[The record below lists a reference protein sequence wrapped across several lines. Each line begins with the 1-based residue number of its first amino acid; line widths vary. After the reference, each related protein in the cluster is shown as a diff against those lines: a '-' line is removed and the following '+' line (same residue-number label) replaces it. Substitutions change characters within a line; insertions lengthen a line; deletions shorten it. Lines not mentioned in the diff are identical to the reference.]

1 MITGAKGT
9 VQDMNQIDVVLVDD
23 HPLIHEAVK
32 SLLAERTDISLV
44 GQGFAGQELFPLLA
58 EHEPDVLVLDL
69 TMPQH
74 QDDSPARFAYMQA
87 LAQLSAE
94 HPSTATIILSQYLQ
108 SGIVQSAAEFGVRG
122 YLLKS
127 DNLSLNLPEAILAAS
142 RGGVFF
148 SEAVSREL
156 FGTGR
161 KPTANLLSE
170 RQREVILAIA
180 KKPDDSYA
188 TTASLLGIGENTL
201 KGHLRVAFSQLDV
214 TNITSCIIRC
224 MQLNLIPFTVN
235 PDGQGIHFGEH
246 EDLVTLPG

>member
-1 MITGAKGT
+1 
-9 VQDMNQIDVVLVDD
+9 MNPISVVLVDD

-32 SLLAERTDISLV
+32 SLLVERTDIALV
-44 GQGFAGQELFPLLA
+44 GQGLAGEQLFPLLA
-58 EHEPDVLVLDL
+58 EHKPHVLVLDL

-74 QDDSPARFAYMQA
+74 ESDSPARFAYMQA
-87 LAQLSAE
+87 LAQLATE
-94 HPSTATIILSQYLQ
+94 YPDTAIIILSQYLQ
-108 SGIVQSAAEFGVRG
+108 AGIVQSAAEFGVRG

-148 SEAVSREL
+148 SEGVSREL
-156 FGTGR
+156 FGTAR
-161 KPTANLLSE
+161 KPIKDPLSQ

-180 KKPDDSYA
+180 KMPDDSYA
-188 TTASLLGIGENTL
+188 TTAGRLGITENTL
-201 KGHLRVAFSQLDV
+201 KGHLRVAFSQLEV

-235 PDGQGIHFGEH
+235 PDGEGIQFGEI
-246 EDLVTLPG
+246 EDLTKLSR

>member
-1 MITGAKGT
+1 MDPIS
-9 VQDMNQIDVVLVDD
+9 VVLVDD

-32 SLLAERTDISLV
+32 SLLAERTDIVLV
-44 GQGFAGQELFPLLA
+44 GQGFAGEQLFPLLA

-74 QDDSPARFAYMQA
+74 RDDSPGRFAYMQA
-87 LAQLSAE
+87 LAELAIE
-94 HPSTATIILSQYLQ
+94 FPNTATIILSQYLQ
-108 SGIVQSAAEFGVRG
+108 PGIVQSAAEFGVRG

-148 SEAVSREL
+148 SEAVSQEL
-156 FGTGR
+156 FGAAG
-161 KPTANLLSE
+161 KPAENPLTI

-180 KKPDDSYA
+180 KKPDNSYA
-188 TTASLLGIGENTL
+188 TTAGLLGISENTL
-201 KGHLRVAFSQLDV
+201 KGHLRGAFSGLNV

-235 PDGQGIHFGEH
+235 ADGNSIQFGEL
-246 EDLVTLPG
+246 EDMAAPSD

>member
-1 MITGAKGT
+1 MDPI
-9 VQDMNQIDVVLVDD
+9 NVVLVDD

-32 SLLAERTDISLV
+32 SLLAERADIMLV
-44 GQGFAGQELFPLLA
+44 GQGFAGEQLFPLLA

-74 QDDSPARFAYMQA
+74 RDDSPARFGYMQA
-87 LAQLSAE
+87 LAQVSSEYPNIAI
-94 HPSTATIILSQYLQ
+94 IILSQYLQ

-148 SEAVSREL
+148 SEGVSREL
-156 FGTGR
+156 FGTT
-161 KPTANLLSE
+161 KKLAENTLSE

-180 KKPDDSYA
+180 KKPDDSYV
-188 TTASLLGIGENTL
+188 TTAGRLGISEHTL
-201 KGHLRVAFSQLDV
+201 KGHLRGAFSQLEV

-235 PDGQGIHFGEH
+235 PDGHGIQFGEY
-246 EDLVTLPG
+246 EDLATPSG

>member
-1 MITGAKGT
+1 VLLAHLGEVSKMKPIS
-9 VQDMNQIDVVLVDD
+9 VVLVDD
-23 HPLIHEAVK
+23 HPLIHQAVK
-32 SLLAERTDISLV
+32 SLLAERADMELV
-44 GQGFAGQELFPLLA
+44 GQGFAGEQLLPLLA
-58 EHEPDVLVLDL
+58 EHQPDVLVLDL
-69 TMPQH
+69 TMPYH
-74 QDDSPARFAYMQA
+74 SGDSQVRFGYMQA

-94 HPSTATIILSQYLQ
+94 YPNTSTIILSQLLQ

-148 SEAVSREL
+148 SEAVSRDL
-156 FGTGR
+156 FGSTQ
-161 KPTANLLSE
+161 KPAAKPLSE
-170 RQREVILAIA
+170 RTREVILAIA

-188 TTASLLGIGENTL
+188 MTASRLGISENTL
-201 KGHLRVAFSQLDV
+201 KGHLRHAFSQLGV

-235 PDGQGIHFGEH
+235 PDGKGIQFGEV
-246 EDLVTLPG
+246 EDLATISE

>member
-1 MITGAKGT
+1 MKPIS
-9 VQDMNQIDVVLVDD
+9 VVLVDD

-32 SLLAERTDISLV
+32 SLLAERADIMLV
-44 GQGFAGQELFPLLA
+44 GQGLAGDQLFPLLE
-58 EHEPDVLVLDL
+58 EHNPDVLVLDL
-69 TMPQH
+69 TMPH
-74 QDDSPARFAYMQA
+74 QLDDSRVRFPYMQA

-94 HPSTATIILSQYLQ
+94 YPNTATIILSQLLQ

-148 SEAVSREL
+148 SEAVSRDL
-156 FGTGR
+156 FGPTR
-161 KPTANLLSE
+161 KPAAKPLSE
-170 RQREVILAIA
+170 RTREVILAIA

-188 TTASLLGIGENTL
+188 MTASRLGISENTL
-201 KGHLRVAFSQLDV
+201 KGHLRHAFSELGV

-235 PDGQGIHFGEH
+235 PDGKGIQFGEV
-246 EDLVTLPG
+246 EDLATISE

>member
-1 MITGAKGT
+1 
-9 VQDMNQIDVVLVDD
+9 MNPIAVVLVDD

-32 SLLAERTDISLV
+32 SLLAERADIMLV
-44 GQGFAGQELFPLLA
+44 GQGYAGEQLFPLLA
-58 EHEPDVLVLDL
+58 DHRPDVLVLDL
-69 TMPQH
+69 TMPH
-74 QDDSPARFAYMQA
+74 DSDDSPVRFGYMQA

-94 HPSTATIILSQYLQ
+94 YPDTAIIILSQYLQ
-108 SGIVQSAAEFGVRG
+108 SGIVQSAAEYGVRG

-156 FGTGR
+156 FGTAR
-161 KPTANLLSE
+161 KPTENLLSE

-180 KKPDDSYA
+180 KKPDDTYA
-188 TTASLLGIGENTL
+188 RTAGLLGISENTL
-201 KGHLRVAFSQLDV
+201 KGHLRNVFSQLEV

-235 PDGQGIHFGEH
+235 PDGVGIQFGEY
-246 EDLVTLPG
+246 EDLLMRSAKTTLGN